1 MKNQIEDLKGQ
12 LNVCNLKLK
21 DREFTL
27 NKQKEDYEFQLSKS
41 KEDLTNLK
49 DKYEKYFLFILRKNF
64 KNNQF

>member
-27 NKQKEDYEFQLSKS
+27 NKQHEDYEFQLSKS

-49 DKYEKYFLFILRKNF
+49 DKYEK
-64 KNNQF
+64 